1 MNSKELENKI
11 SETDKLLSSLKVI
24 EGLDLG
30 THIVDL
36 ESAFREFKSSGEEL
50 LKSGEILQIGIVGQ
64 VKAGKSSFLNSL
76 FFDGKNIL
84 PRAST
89 PMTAGLTVIEYAETN
104 TFEIEYFSREEWEIF
119 VRQNDEY
126 SKIESEVRKN
136 EPGAPQSVINR
147 EIESRTSEKMRSAH
161 EMVSMCSNAAKSKIG
176 SEKDVK
182 SFSTISELQDVLE
195 KYVGASGEYTSVV
208 KSLYI
213 KLNDE
218 RLKGIRIVD
227 TPGVN
232 DPVVS
237 RENRTRQFLQSCHG
251 VFLLSAST
259 DFMGS
264 GDIGFLNS
272 RIGGSGIGAVVILAS
287 KFDSVLQDRGAE
299 RIMKEE
305 SSEDLQDAAKDQTK
319 KFRRRLNELQ
329 SSIVENLQGKIK
341 IDTTAGIGY
350 SIARKSESEWDD
362 IESAVVS
369 QMKKFYADY
378 FDSYDHIK
386 ESFNWL
392 ANIDD
397 VEDFKG
403 IRSKYLLGE
412 FLEHKNEIISKRINE
427 FFVRTQA
434 DIESDVAEVLKN
446 LHLRHDT
453 VKKATVDA
461 IEEQKKLQSILFENL
476 KEKFALV
483 FNKFLAE
490 LQNKIKKLSN
500 NIEFS
505 KIRSIPTEPAIV
517 DFTCK
522 GKLWGTNTEEISID
536 QVNTYEL
543 AVSFENEVKKYLN
556 DWNENWK
563 KLFSDIQI
571 ELADQLTESISSF
584 QKKLM
589 SSLFN
594 EEYYRN
600 LIDNALTELSKSGEL
615 SIGSIRTRY
624 VDLGHQ
630 QAQIFEPSDTSNRS
644 ESDARSYI
652 TSSLRKFKEQLV
664 NGYSNLAEALKS
676 DVKNE
681 VERHLKSS
689 TEILQSLKTSF
700 ASRLK
705 DEGDKYLKQLEEDA
719 KDKAVALEKLD
730 SAINILNQIQ
740 NLYK

>member
-522 GKLWGTNTEEISID
+522 GMFWTNTEEISID

-681 VERHLKSS
+681 VEKHLKSS